1 MISYIKGRV
10 IFNSGNY
17 IVIENSGIG
26 YKVFVN
32 SEGFKLNSETEV
44 FTYHHVKEDASDLY
58 GFAKSEDLKIFEV
71 LISVSG
77 VGPKVGQLI
86 VDNLGRE
93 KIIESVKS
101 SDLTAFKSIP
111 GVGTKVAA
119 KIIVELKSKV
129 TSDKLINIDFE
140 ENNEVVDALLALGM
154 SKDECIPYL
163 KDIPSEL
170 DLQEK
175 VKFVLKQIAK
185 K

>member
-1 MISYIKGRV
+1 MIAYIKGKI
-10 IFNSGNY
+10 IFLSGNY
-17 IVIENSGIG
+17 IVVENSGIG
-26 YKVFVN
+26 YKVFIN
-32 SEGFKLNSETEV
+32 SEGFKLNSEAEI
-44 FTYHHVKEDASDLY
+44 FTYHHVKEDAGDLY
-58 GFAKSEDLKIFEV
+58 GFAKSDDLKIFEV

-86 VDNLGRE
+86 VDNLGRD

-119 KIIVELKSKV
+119 KIIVDLKSKV
-129 TSDKLINIDFE
+129 TSDKLINVNFE

-154 SKDECIPYL
+154 TKSECIPYL
-163 KDIPSEL
+163 KDIPV
-170 DLQEK
+170 DLNLQDK
-175 VKFVLKQIAK
+175 VKFVLKQVAK